1 MPSQAPATL
10 CLIVKNETR
19 LVESLAPL
27 RPYVKQIAVVDTG
40 STDDLREGLRNL
52 QTHGLIDTL
61 YLGEPG
67 EFDFHGV
74 PIDFAKARD
83 KSFTLA
89 TEPWILW
96 MDGDDTIEG
105 VETLEK
111 TISELSSYRALNT
124 LPIQACFPY
133 EYAYEEHWAPDGTMT
148 IGRCTFVVSRER
160 IHENRGPSTWT
171 WVSPVHETAV
181 TTVGLPVQYRRRD
194 LVWKH
199 GRQRVGKKAID
210 SLKRNWAIFKK
221 WWEVEPEV
229 TYRKALYTG
238 MCLFEML
245 GDFPQGE
252 QDAIAVEAEGFLAHA
267 VKSAT
272 IDEDVV
278 IAASQMVKLL
288 LCQRKFDKALAYADV
303 IMHAKEDWASGY
315 CMVAHAYFKK
325 AEASAWKDRRAMERS
340 LAFGKIAIERPSPE
354 WFADSLERCVCMTEM
369 VILCD
374 QLVRF
379 DEAYA
384 MCERALREFPGDGH
398 AMANHDLFKGTLDS
412 GKVRAMLTELRGFR
426 DRGIARGAI
435 DALARDL
442 PTLLPPPVD
451 PPAIPSMPN
460 VEPLRADGR
469 LRITVAT
476 PLWTAPWDG
485 RLVFTP
491 EWKGGGS
498 EVAVAELAKR
508 LAALGHEVTVWA
520 NASVDGEIDGARWQK
535 TTPGSCDVF
544 IAWRYADLLESD
556 IASRAALRVLWLH
569 DVIAHQATDD
579 RLRRADVA
587 VVLSEY
593 HKKVVAENHPVLADR
608 LTIVRSG
615 ADATRFAEALWKPRN
630 LRRVIHNSSP
640 DRGVRHLVA
649 VWSEIRSRVS
659 DAELHLFYGFDMWEL
674 ADPSNVERKELLYT
688 IRSLEGSGVFLRQR
702 VSADVLA
709 GELLTSGVWC
719 YPCTWPEIFCVAAV
733 EAQMAGLRVVSTGA
747 GALPEVVRAGALLKS
762 DPGSDE
768 GRADLVR
775 AVVLALTEPEGSG
788 LWPDR
793 LELSQSAVSAFGL
806 DPIGRLWEDLLRA
819 KLLDKVDLPK
829 YESEL

>member
-1 MPSQAPATL
+1 MPPAPVSL

-40 STDDLREGLRNL
+40 SCDDLRDGLKNL
-52 QTHGLIDTL
+52 QATGLIDTL

-67 EFDFHGV
+67 EFDYHGI
-74 PIDFAKARD
+74 PIDFSKARD
-83 KSFTLA
+83 KSFSLA
-89 TEPWILW
+89 GEPWIMW
-96 MDGDDTIEG
+96 MDGDDLIEG
-105 VETLEK
+105 IVGLEK

-148 IGRCTFVVSRER
+148 IGRCTFLVSRER
-160 IHENRGPSTWT
+160 IHENRGPSTWS
-171 WVSPVHETAV
+171 WQSPVHETCV
-181 TTVGLPVQYRRRD
+181 TTVGLPVQYHRSD

-199 GRQRVGKKAID
+199 GRQRVGKAAIT

-221 WWEVEPEV
+221 WWEVEPDV
-229 TYRKALYTG
+229 THRKALYTG

-245 GDFPQGE
+245 GDFPANE
-252 QDAIAVEAEGFLAHA
+252 REAIAVEAEDFLAHA

-272 IDEDVV
+272 MDEDVV
-278 IAASQMVKLL
+278 IAAAQMVKLL
-288 LCQRKFDKALAYADV
+288 LCRNKFDKAIAYADV
-303 IMHAKEDWASGY
+303 VMHAKEDWASGY

-325 AEASAWKDRRAMERS
+325 AEASGWKDRRAMERS
-340 LAFGKIAIERPSPE
+340 YAFGKIAIEKPSPQ

-379 DEAYA
+379 DEAFA
-384 MCERALREFPGDGH
+384 LCERALREFPGDGH
-398 AMANHDLFKGTLDS
+398 ATANYGLFKGTLDA
-412 GKVRAMLTELRGFR
+412 GKARAMLTELRGMR
-426 DRGIARGAI
+426 DRGIAVGAI
-435 DALARDL
+435 NALARDL
-442 PTLLPPPVD
+442 PALLPAAPAPVES
-451 PPAIPSMPN
+451 PAVPSI
-460 VEPLRADGR
+460 EPLRADGR
-469 LRITVAT
+469 LRVVIAT
-476 PLWTAPWDG
+476 PLWMAPWDG

-520 NASVDGEIDGARWQK
+520 NSSTDGEIDSARWQK

-556 IASRAALRVLWLH
+556 LASRAMLRVLWLH

-579 RLRRADVA
+579 RLRRADV
-587 VVLSEY
+587 VVTLSEY
-593 HKKVVAENHPVLADR
+593 HKQVVLQNHPVLDGKLA
-608 LTIVRSG
+608 IVRSG
-615 ADATRFAEALWKPRN
+615 ADATRFFDHTKPRN
-630 LRRVIHNSSP
+630 LRRVVHNSSP
-640 DRGVRHLVA
+640 DRGAKHLVA
-649 VWSEIRSRVS
+649 AWPEIRSRVS
-659 DAELHLFYGFDMWEL
+659 DAELHLFYGFEMWEL
-674 ADPSNVERKELLYT
+674 ADPNNVERKELLYR

-702 VSADVLA
+702 VSADALA

-733 EAQMAGLRVVSTGA
+733 EAQMAGLRIVSTPV
-747 GALPEVVRAGALLKS
+747 GALSEVVRAGALLKP
-762 DPGSDE
+762 DMGSDE
-768 GRADLVR
+768 GREALVKT
-775 AVVLALTEPEGSG
+775 VVLALTEPEGG
-788 LWPDR
+788 PLWPDR
-793 LELSQSAVSAFGL
+793 LALAQQAMGSFGL
-806 DPIGRLWEDLLRA
+806 DPIGKLWEDLLKE